1 MALRQS
7 GAQHSEQ
14 PVQATRYT
22 VRAMVAFLFCSGM
35 GELVI
40 NLIQRNC
47 VVPCLVSVALAW
59 ASHVAA
65 LGR

>member
-1 MALRQS
+1 MTPRQP

-14 PVQATRYT
+14 PIQATRYT

-40 NLIQRNC
+40 NLIQRYFA
-47 VVPCLVSVALAW
+47 VPCLVSVALAW